1 MITRFAQAAMAAV
14 FLAATVVPAGAQ
26 TMETVK
32 VASPPVDVA
41 GSLFYALDLGY
52 FSKAGLDVQITQLTA
67 GSPVVAAVL
76 GGAVDMGSA
85 NLLPIAAAHLS
96 GFPVVLVA
104 PSGANS
110 VKSPIDAVI
119 VAKDSPIKTA
129 KDLNGKTCV
138 TSALLNILQIQA
150 SAWMDKHG
158 GDWAS
163 VKWVDAPPAAEAA
176 TVSSGHVDCAAIT
189 EPFLSAAL
197 ATGDVRLLT
206 YTGAEVA
213 PLVFEGG
220 VFTSVDYASKHADLI
235 KKFYKAITD
244 AGVWANTHR
253 DEAAV
258 ILAKYSHRDPAK
270 VANHATFPDNFKG
283 PDLQPLIDAAA
294 KYGAIKSSFPAN
306 DIVSAAMK

>member
-1 MITRFAQAAMAAV
+1 MIVRIARAALASL
-14 FLAATVVPAGAQ
+14 FLASAVLPAGAQ
-26 TMETVK
+26 TLETVK

-52 FSKAGLDVQITQLTA
+52 FSKVGIDVQITQLTA

-76 GGAVDMGSA
+76 GNAVDMGSA

-150 SAWMDKHG
+150 SAWFDKNG
-158 GDWAS
+158 GDWKT

-176 TVSSGHVDCAAIT
+176 AVSTGHVDCAAIT

-220 VFTSVDYASKHADLI
+220 VFASVDYASKHADMI
-235 KKFYKAITD
+235 KKFTRAVID
-244 AGVWANTHR
+244 AGVWANTHH
-253 DEAAV
+253 DEAAL
-258 ILAKYSHRDPAK
+258 ILAKYSKRDPAK
-270 VANHATFPDNFKG
+270 VANHAVFPETFKAS
-283 PDLQPLIDAAA
+283 DLQPLIDAAA
-294 KYGAIKSSFPAN
+294 KYGAIKSSFPA
-306 DIVSAAMK
+306 AELLAPAHK